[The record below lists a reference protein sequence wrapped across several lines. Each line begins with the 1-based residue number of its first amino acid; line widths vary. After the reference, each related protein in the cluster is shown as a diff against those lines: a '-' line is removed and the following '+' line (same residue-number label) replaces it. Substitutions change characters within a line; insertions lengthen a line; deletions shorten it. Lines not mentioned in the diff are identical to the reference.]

1 MNIQMNRNESRGVR
15 MKDQRSSLREGWNS
29 LFKVLAI
36 LPLVAIIIAVI
47 WGGKYL
53 FVNFNVPINTVSVTG
68 AFSNIKKQ
76 EIEELIKPLVVG
88 EILSLD
94 LAPITSL
101 LESHPW
107 IERAT
112 VRRKWPGGLE
122 IKVIEENPIAR
133 WGEKSFL
140 NDRGEILQIENNNSL
155 SDLPLLQGNKH
166 SEKLLIKTYRET
178 TLLLQSENLQ
188 ISELKQDDAGVWRLM
203 LSNGLEL
210 VIGRDQI
217 IAKIRRFLVIWK
229 ATLSSRSGDVA
240 SVDVRYDNGVAVRWR

>member
-1 MNIQMNRNESRGVR
+1 MNIQMNRNESKGVR

-122 IKVIEENPIAR
+122 INVTEEIPRAR

-240 SVDVRYDNGVAVRWR
+240 SVDIRYDNGVAVRWR

>member
-1 MNIQMNRNESRGVR
+1 ME
-15 MKDQRSSLREGWNS
+15 
-29 LFKVLAI
+29 
-36 LPLVAIIIAVI
+36 
-47 WGGKYL
+47 
-53 FVNFNVPINTVSVTG
+53 
-68 AFSNIKKQ
+68 
-76 EIEELIKPLVVG
+76 EI
-88 EILSLD
+88 
-94 LAPITSL
+94 
-101 LESHPW
+101 
-107 IERAT
+107 
-112 VRRKWPGGLE
+112 
-122 IKVIEENPIAR
+122 PIAR

-140 NDRGEILQIENNNSL
+140 NARGEILQIENNNSL